1 MHHNIFD
8 QTSRTIKSKDN
19 VFGNFLVEKGLYD
32 EIEITSENIYEL
44 ADLIGGHV
52 KINVYCPKCAETR
65 VFSSEA
71 IKMYRDEGDIMEF
84 SLEEQV
90 VSYQSE
96 IKKPI
101 PHFVDAPERSW
112 QWNNAFFANDVRVM
126 VFQFKCAMDELHR
139 IDYIVL
145 TEGNRMKKIGQYPSV
160 ADLSF
165 PELKNY
171 QKVMSKDDVK
181 ELKRAIGLH
190 ANGIGVGSYVYLRRI
205 FERILDKTS
214 KKAIEDGK
222 VEVEKYKQ
230 AHVDE
235 KIKMLSSYLPESM
248 NGNAV
253 FYKIVS
259 KGIHGLS
266 EEECLEYFPVL
277 KSYIMMV
284 YRQWEKLREDEE
296 EEKRLTDSINKI
308 STDLS

>member
-1 MHHNIFD
+1 MHYNIFD
-8 QTSRTIKSKDN
+8 QATRNIKSKDN

-52 KINVYCPKCAETR
+52 KINVYCPKCEETR

-101 PHFVDAPERSW
+101 PHFADAPETPW
-112 QWNNAFFANDVRVM
+112 QWNNANIANDVRVM
-126 VFQFKCAMDELHR
+126 VFRFMCAMDESHR
-139 IDYIVL
+139 IDFIVL
-145 TEGNRMKKIGQYPSV
+145 TEGNRMIKIGQYPSV

-171 QKVMSKDDVK
+171 QKVMSKDDVI
-181 ELKRAIGLH
+181 ELRRAIGLY
-190 ANGIGVGSYVYLRRI
+190 ADGIGVGSYVYLRRI

-222 VEVEKYKQ
+222 IDAEKYKL
-230 AHVDE
+230 AHMDE
-235 KIKMLSSYLPESM
+235 KTKMLSDYLPESM
-248 NGNAV
+248 KDNMV

-259 KGIHGLS
+259 KGIHALR
-266 EEECLEYFPVL
+266 EEECIEYFPIL
-277 KSYIMMV
+277 KSYIMMI
-284 YRQWEKLREDEE
+284 YRQWEKLREDEA
-296 EEKRLTDSINKI
+296 EEKRISASINKI
-308 STDLS
+308 STELS